1 MPALVHTTFRVSN
14 AKQFKESFEEK
25 TEHGV
30 AGYIPM
36 SMMYIDPIT
45 LEPSL
50 TTDINTQAKK
60 DAVNDIPFYALDDQ
74 MYLFIGRVS
83 AWNSRDTPDGSID
96 PNINENNPPYP
107 VDSMKDAHFNHWD
120 DMIAAKKVS
129 AKEVSHVIKRERADE
144 IKEGVRNWTRGMR
157 YDTYD
162 DRADN
167 LFDDDI
173 MIHTVNERFRVYK
186 CIKQGVGRFVTLQDT
201 AFAAGVSGIDAEY
214 LDTTTDATQPI
225 MYLWDHASYRE
236 PKNTIMESGVSED
249 FMTVGGDF
257 QDGYQWKYY
266 YTIDAGEALKF
277 VTTSYIPVRT
287 IRKENGS
294 REDDFSDQWKVEE
307 ASLPGGIMNVLV
319 DKVPIEGTDGTVYGY
334 ELTGGGVGYINAH
347 VANTSGQINWDGTNM
362 TFKVG
367 QGVQGKTNAATEMSL
382 SDTTQLWPEPFA
394 KHANQLNDNQFK
406 FDIAGTPLGDLFNG
420 DPSVAAVATEVDNFL
435 KNYGIVITEYPGGPA
450 TPAEREILSRYV
462 FPIES
467 AAFNGAAGNASLELQ
482 INADW
487 ISERIR
493 DADFGAS
500 TIEGL
505 GAVGNLTN
513 EPIAFSIHPKVN
525 IQTNH
530 QASTVCD
537 RTDSFEAYAICEPFF
552 DWDGT
557 GVGAVYGGPK
567 SYWQGSLGRVVDVR
581 VVNPGRFHYR
591 IDAAWV
597 APQVDPSTAVG
608 SAEAWNSRVWDWA
621 TEFAGGKLDSHSG
634 TLMTSVSGKALANPK
649 VFACIPPV
657 GGHGFDP
664 VSEFGGFNVMINA
677 RFEGTEADEFTVG
690 NEFRK
695 IGILKN
701 PLSYANTQPGAGYS
715 ETAVRNDLNALW
727 MGDGDYTNLFRGYK
741 TDQCYR
747 INLADD
753 SFKVGDTSGG
763 APSSNVLFFEPD
775 MEVAFYMH
783 KEQFAA
789 PDWESSTRYNGTL
802 KKTYTHPGADT
813 AAPANE
819 LGRSQ
824 PANPATG
831 NHTSKGDYIAR
842 AKLVDHDKINKR
854 IRVIKPRD
862 DFYTV
867 LQGTPFDPLAPPGT
881 PAAVRIEVRSI
892 TPHSVEGDNVF
903 AASLQTVNTAEE
915 PGMLPGSGH
924 ILYVEN
930 RSMVSR
936 SQNQTEDLK
945 ISIQF

>member
-30 AGYIPM
+30 GGYIPM

-50 TTDINTQAKK
+50 TSNIDTQAKK
-60 DAVNDIPFYALDDQ
+60 DQVNNIPFYALDDQ

-186 CIKQGVGRFVTLQDT
+186 CIKQGVGRFVELQDA
-201 AFAAGVSGIDAEY
+201 AFAAGVSGIDSEY
-214 LDTTTDATQPI
+214 LDTVTDVTKPI

-347 VANTSGQINWDGTNM
+347 VANTSGEINWDGTNM

-367 QGVQGKTNAATEMSL
+367 NGIQTKLDAAEEMSMD
-382 SDTTQLWPEPFA
+382 DTNQLWPEPFA
-394 KHANQLNDNQFK
+394 RHANQTNNNQFK
-406 FDIAGTPLGDLFNG
+406 FNIAGTPLGDLFKSG
-420 DPSVAAVATEVDNFL
+420 GAGQAEIDLLL
-435 KNYGIVITEYPGGPA
+435 KNYGVVITEFPTTYFPEP
-450 TPAEREILSRYV
+450 EKEILRRYV
-462 FPIES
+462 FPIDS
-467 AAFNGAAGNASLELQ
+467 VGCVGAAGSLEMQ
-482 INADW
+482 ININADW
-487 ISERIR
+487 LTERLR
-493 DADFGAS
+493 DADFGGS
-500 TIEGL
+500 PIEGL
-505 GAVGNLTN
+505 ARVSTTGG
-513 EPIAFSIHPKVN
+513 ERIAFSIVPKVN

-552 DWDGT
+552 DHAAGKT
-557 GVGAVYGGPK
+557 YR
-567 SYWQGSLGRVVDVR
+567 QGSLGRVVDVR

-597 APQVDPSTAVG
+597 APQVDPSTAVY
-608 SAEAWNSRVWDWA
+608 SPDAWNGYVYNWA
-621 TEFAGGKLDSHSG
+621 ADFTAAGMKLNPYAG
-634 TLMTSVSGKALANPK
+634 AGLTSSSDKALQNAK
-649 VFACIPPV
+649 IFACIPPV

-701 PLSYANTQPGAGYS
+701 PLKYSNTALGYS
-715 ETAVRNDLNALW
+715 DTGVRNDLNALW
-727 MGDGDYTNLFRGYK
+727 MGNGDYTNLFRGYK

-753 SFKVGDTSGG
+753 SFKVGAQPSSGG
-763 APSSNVLFFEPD
+763 DVAPSSNVLFFEPD
-775 MEVAFYMH
+775 MEVAFYAH
-783 KEQFAA
+783 LEDSSDGTPWYSATRWTGPATQKQFHH
-789 PDWESSTRYNGTL
+789 S
-802 KKTYTHPGADT
+802 GADIG
-813 AAPANE
+813 APLNE

-824 PANPATG
+824 DADPLTG
-831 NHTSKGDYIAR
+831 NHTSMGTYIAR

-862 DFYTV
+862 DFYSV
-867 LQGTPFDPLAPPGT
+867 LKGTPEDILLPGS
-881 PAAVRIEVRSI
+881 PSKWRIEVRSI

-915 PGMLPGSGH
+915 PGMLPGSGQ

>member
-1 MPALVHTTFRVSN
+1 M
-14 AKQFKESFEEK
+14 
-25 TEHGV
+25 
-30 AGYIPM
+30 
-36 SMMYIDPIT
+36 
-45 LEPSL
+45 
-50 TTDINTQAKK
+50 
-60 DAVNDIPFYALDDQ
+60 
-74 MYLFIGRVS
+74 
-83 AWNSRDTPDGSID
+83 
-96 PNINENNPPYP
+96 
-107 VDSMKDAHFNHWD
+107 
-120 DMIAAKKVS
+120 
-129 AKEVSHVIKRERADE
+129 
-144 IKEGVRNWTRGMR
+144 
-157 YDTYD
+157 
-162 DRADN
+162 
-167 LFDDDI
+167 
-173 MIHTVNERFRVYK
+173 
-186 CIKQGVGRFVTLQDT
+186 
-201 AFAAGVSGIDAEY
+201 
-214 LDTTTDATQPI
+214 
-225 MYLWDHASYRE
+225 
-236 PKNTIMESGVSED
+236 
-249 FMTVGGDF
+249 
-257 QDGYQWKYY
+257 
-266 YTIDAGEALKF
+266 
-277 VTTSYIPVRT
+277 
-287 IRKENGS
+287 
-294 REDDFSDQWKVEE
+294 
-307 ASLPGGIMNVLV
+307 
-319 DKVPIEGTDGTVYGY
+319 
-334 ELTGGGVGYINAH
+334 
-347 VANTSGQINWDGTNM
+347 
-362 TFKVG
+362 
-367 QGVQGKTNAATEMSL
+367 
-382 SDTTQLWPEPFA
+382 
-394 KHANQLNDNQFK
+394 
-406 FDIAGTPLGDLFNG
+406 
-420 DPSVAAVATEVDNFL
+420 
-435 KNYGIVITEYPGGPA
+435 
-450 TPAEREILSRYV
+450 
-462 FPIES
+462 
-467 AAFNGAAGNASLELQ
+467 
-482 INADW
+482 
-487 ISERIR
+487 R
-493 DADFGAS
+493 DADFGGS
-500 TIEGL
+500 
-505 GAVGNLTN
+505 
-513 EPIAFSIHPKVN
+513 PIRGMMSLPAIPVNNDPIGFSIHPKVN

-557 GVGAVYGGPK
+557 GPGAIYGGAK

-608 SAEAWNSRVWDWA
+608 SSEAWNNRVWNWSA
-621 TEFAGGKLDSHSG
+621 EFAGGKLDNHSG
-634 TLMTSVSGKALANPK
+634 TLLTSVSGKSLANPK
-649 VFACIPPV
+649 IFACIPPV

-701 PLSYANTQPGAGYS
+701 PLSYANTEPGLGYA

-753 SFKVGDTSGG
+753 SFKVGPQPIDGGG

-783 KEQFAA
+783 KELTAA
-789 PDWESSTRYNGTL
+789 PDWESATRYNGNV
-802 KKTYTHPGADT
+802 KKLYTHPGADSAPT
-813 AAPANE
+813 AE
-819 LGRSQ
+819 LGRSKN
-824 PANPATG
+824 ADPATG
-831 NHTSKGDYIAR
+831 NHTSVGDYIAR

-867 LQGTPFDPLAPPGT
+867 LQGTPEDPMNPGN

-915 PGMLPGSGH
+915 PGMLPGSGQ

>member
-30 AGYIPM
+30 GGYLPM

-50 TTDINTQAKK
+50 KQNIDTAAKIQQ
-60 DAVNDIPFYALDDQ
+60 VNDIPFYALDDQ

-186 CIKQGVGRFVTLQDT
+186 CIKQGVGRFVELSDP
-201 AFAAGVSGIDAEY
+201 AFATAPSGIDATQV
-214 LDTTTDATQPI
+214 DTATQKI
-225 MYLWDHASYRE
+225 WLWDHSSYRE
-236 PKNTIMESGVSED
+236 PKNTIMEAGVSED

-294 REDDFSDQWKVEE
+294 RVDDFSDQWKVEE
-307 ASLPGGIMNVLV
+307 ASLAGGIMNVLV

-334 ELTGGGVGYINAH
+334 ELTGGGVGYVQAY
-347 VANTSGQINWDGTNM
+347 VANTSGQLEWDQLSYDLK
-362 TFKVG
+362 FKVG
-367 QGVQGKTNAATEMSL
+367 ALINGASDFAEEMSKD
-382 SDTTQLWPEPFA
+382 DTNQLWPEPA
-394 KHANQLNDNQFK
+394 AAHANQGNQNQFK
-406 FDIAGTPLGDLFNG
+406 FNTAGTPLGDLFSSG
-420 DPSVAAVATEVDNFL
+420 GGGSTEINNLLKHYCVVVD
-435 KNYGIVITEYPGGPA
+435 EYVTGVTDG
-450 TPAEREILSRYV
+450 EKEILSRYA
-462 FPIES
+462 FPIETVTITGAGLS
-467 AAFNGAAGNASLELQ
+467 AVAEIQ
-482 INADW
+482 INQDW
-487 ISERIR
+487 IKERMQP
-493 DADFGAS
+493 ATFGGG
-500 TIEGL
+500 TIDGFL
-505 GAVGNLTN
+505 AMNAAITGQVG
-513 EPIAFSIHPKVN
+513 FSIHPKVN
-525 IQTNH
+525 IKTNH
-530 QASTVCD
+530 QSSTVCD
-537 RTDSFEAYAICEPFF
+537 RTDSFEAYAIVEPFF
-552 DWDGT
+552 DTTT
-557 GVGAVYGGPK
+557 GLYL
-567 SYWQGSLGRVVDVR
+567 QGNLGRVIDVR
-581 VVNPGRFHYR
+581 VLNPGRYHYR
-591 IDAAWV
+591 VDDAWLS
-597 APQVDPSTAVG
+597 PQVDPSAMPVTGAAVVTG
-608 SAEAWNSRVWDWA
+608 CETWNNRVYDWGV
-621 TEFAGGKLDSHSG
+621 TEFPSLGALAGGY
-634 TLMTSVSGKALANPK
+634 TSPDDKALQNAK
-649 VFACIPPV
+649 IFACIPPV

-701 PLSYANTQPGAGYS
+701 PLAYANTALQADGYADS
-715 ETAVRNDLNALW
+715 IVRNELNALW
-727 MGDGDYTNLFRGYK
+727 MGSGDYENLFRGYK

-747 INLADD
+747 INLDDD
-753 SFKVGDTSGG
+753 SFLVGDTGG
-763 APSSNVLFFEPD
+763 SAPGSDVLFFEPD
-775 MEVAFYMH
+775 MEVGFYAY
-783 KEQFAA
+783 KEDPA
-789 PDWESSTRYNGTL
+789 DLITWESATRYDGIT
-802 KKTYTHPGADT
+802 KKVYNHPGGVGTDLAGYSQVATADGHT
-813 AAPANE
+813 A
-819 LGRSQ
+819 
-824 PANPATG
+824 
-831 NHTSKGDYIAR
+831 KGSYIAR

-867 LQGTPFDPLAPPGT
+867 LQGTPDDGSPTKNPSSY
-881 PAAVRIEVRSI
+881 RIEVRSL

-903 AASLQTVNTAEE
+903 ATSLQTVNTAEE
-915 PGMLPGSGH
+915 PGMLPGSGQ